1 MKIDDIIEEFS
12 KRLEETSRLTKTLLT
27 EIKDSEADFFI
38 VKTEL
43 LTLKGN
49 LEALIRLVKDS
60 DNISIA
66 TKLAV
71 LEEKVSNI
79 NSWIEDHNEL
89 HSDIDEEIKDINSK
103 LIIIDKEILDYKS
116 KEEKKEDF
124 NSTIEKEQAKAEIQK
139 SKEGWRIKWQFVASI
154 IVAVITFVLGYF
166 SAKFK

>member
-1 MKIDDIIEEFS
+1 MNKIDDVIEELS
-12 KRLEETSRLTKTLLT
+12 KRLEETARLTKTLLN

-49 LEALIRLVKDS
+49 LEALIKLVRTS

-79 NSWIEDHNEL
+79 NDWIETHNEL
-89 HSDIDEEIKDINSK
+89 HTGINDDIDDVNKK
-103 LIIIDKEILDYKS
+103 LIIIDKEITEYKEKVK
-116 KEEKKEDF
+116 KEEDYH
-124 NSTIEKEQAKAEIQK
+124 STIKQEKAKA
-139 SKEGWRIKWQFVASI
+139 
-154 IVAVITFVLGYF
+154 
-166 SAKFK
+166 